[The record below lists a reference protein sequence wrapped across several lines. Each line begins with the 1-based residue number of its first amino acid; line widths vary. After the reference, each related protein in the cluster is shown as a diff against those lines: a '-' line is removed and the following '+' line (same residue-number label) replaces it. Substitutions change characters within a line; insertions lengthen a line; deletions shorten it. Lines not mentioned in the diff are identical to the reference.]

1 MLLERSEEGPSAVG
15 GGSAGLET
23 LGKSDRIVAYRL
35 LRRGPAT
42 QATLVAATRLSRPTV
57 TAALSRL
64 AGRGLAEVSP
74 APDDA
79 RPTMGRRAQRYHL
92 TAMAGHAVGVD
103 IGRRHITVVIMD
115 AGHQQVIRLDSKV
128 SAEADTDP
136 RPVLRQAADQVQVA
150 LEQAGGISSVLGVAF
165 GLPVPLT
172 GDGLVA
178 SGTLLPA
185 WARLDPRQEL
195 AALLPGFAVHVEN
208 EARLG
213 ALGEYAFGWGE
224 GKRDLTYVKLG
235 TGIGGGMVLGGGL
248 HRGSGGPTMEIG
260 HITVDY
266 QGRRCPCGNRGCL
279 ERYVGGRELLASA
292 RHDGLEIED
301 IPSLVSRA
309 RSGDAACR
317 RIIHEAASM
326 IGIAVGTLANLCGP
340 ELVVLGGS
348 LSAAGDLLIEPLRTA
363 LEQTAFAA
371 TTSRMSIKIARLS
384 RWASA
389 CGATALVFDQLTAQG
404 NAHGGQA
411 ALA

>member
-1 MLLERSEEGPSAVG
+1 MLPAWSKEGPSAVG
-15 GGSAGLET
+15 RAPAELET
-23 LGKSDRIVAYRL
+23 LSKSDRIVAYRL

-42 QATLVAATRLSRPTV
+42 QAALVAATRLSRPTV

-64 AGRGLAEVSP
+64 AARGLAEVSP
-74 APDDA
+74 GPDDA
-79 RPTMGRRAQRYHL
+79 PPAMGRRAHRYHL
-92 TAMAGHAVGVD
+92 TARAGHAVGVD
-103 IGRRHITVVIMD
+103 IGRRHINVVIMN
-115 AGHQQVIRLDSKV
+115 AGHQQVFRLHSRP

-136 RPVLRQAADQVQVA
+136 RPVLQQAADQVQVA

-185 WARLDPRQEL
+185 WMRIDPRQEL
-195 AALLPGFAVHVEN
+195 AALLPGFGVHVGN
-208 EARLG
+208 EAHLG

-235 TGIGGGMVLGGGL
+235 TGIGGGIVLGGAL

-260 HITVDY
+260 HTTVDY

-279 ERYVGGRELLASA
+279 ERYAGGRELLASA
-292 RHDGLEIED
+292 RRDGLEIED
-301 IPSLVSRA
+301 IPNLVSRA

-326 IGIAVGTLANLCGP
+326 IGIAVGTLANLCAP

-348 LSAAGDLLIEPLRTA
+348 LSAAGDLLTQPLRTA
-363 LEQTAFAA
+363 LDQTAFAA
-371 TTSRMSIKIARLS
+371 TTSRMSVKIARLS

-389 CGATALVFDQLTAQG
+389 CGATALVFDQFSV
-404 NAHGGQA
+404 
-411 ALA
+411 